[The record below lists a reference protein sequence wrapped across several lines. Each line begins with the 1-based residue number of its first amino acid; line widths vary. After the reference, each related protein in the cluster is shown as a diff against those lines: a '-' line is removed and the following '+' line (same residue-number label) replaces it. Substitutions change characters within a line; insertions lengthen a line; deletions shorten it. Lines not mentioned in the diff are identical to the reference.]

1 MDHKDLDVWKES
13 MLLAKE
19 VYLLTKGFPKE
30 ELYGITSQIRRAS
43 VSVPSNIA
51 EGAARSS
58 DKEFIQFLYISLGSI
73 SELETQ
79 LLLSRDLG
87 FIGTL
92 DILPKIELTKK
103 KLLGLI
109 KYLKNKPKKIT
120 LLPLTT
126 HYSSF
131 TTHYSSFTI
140 QYSPFTTQ
148 TRAA

>member
-1 MDHKDLDVWKES
+1 MDHKELDVWKES

-19 VYLLTKGFPKE
+19 VYFLTKSFPKD

-58 DKEFIQFLYISLGSI
+58 DKEFIQFLYISLGSL

-79 LLLSRDLG
+79 ILLSRDLG

-92 DILPKIELTKK
+92 DILPKIESTKK

-109 KYLKNKPKKIT
+109 KYLKNKPKK
-120 LLPLTT
+120 
-126 HYSSF
+126 
-131 TTHYSSFTI
+131 
-140 QYSPFTTQ
+140 
-148 TRAA
+148 

>member
-1 MDHKDLDVWKES
+1 MKRKKIMNHKELDVWKES

-87 FIGTL
+87 FIINL
-92 DILPKIELTKK
+92 DILPKIESTKK

-109 KYLKNKPKKIT
+109 KYLKNKPKK
-120 LLPLTT
+120 
-126 HYSSF
+126 
-131 TTHYSSFTI
+131 
-140 QYSPFTTQ
+140 
-148 TRAA
+148 